1 MIPLYLY
8 TCATLPFSPLDLST
22 VFIFA
27 PVHLHAYHKEE
38 TKVKALEAKVSRLL
52 KEKAAREQE
61 LEEERRRGGKVEQEL
76 QELRGREAGEELQMA
91 EVLPFLCDLMPAFPS
106 CICVSTEIKFLPLPC
121 LLQVKMAMHKEML
134 VKDEEITSLRGSLAS
149 VQGER
154 EALAKEVRS
163 PYDGIEQN

>member
-1 MIPLYLY
+1 M
-8 TCATLPFSPLDLST
+8 DLST

-27 PVHLHAYHKEE
+27 PVHLHAYHKEG

-52 KEKAAREQE
+52 KEKAALSALDLAAREQE
-61 LEEERRRGGKVEQEL
+61 LEEERSRGSKVEQEL

-121 LLQVKMAMHKEML
+121 LL
-134 VKDEEITSLRGSLAS
+134 
-149 VQGER
+149 
-154 EALAKEVRS
+154 
-163 PYDGIEQN
+163 

>member
-1 MIPLYLY
+1 MLIPLYLY

-27 PVHLHAYHKEE
+27 PVHLHAYHKEG
-38 TKVKALEAKVSRLL
+38 TKVKALEAKVSSLL
-52 KEKAAREQE
+52 KEKAVFSAAREQE
-61 LEEERRRGGKVEQEL
+61 LEEERCRG
-76 QELRGREAGEELQMA
+76 AGEELQMA

-134 VKDEEITSLRGSLAS
+134 VKDEEITGLRGSLAS

>member
-1 MIPLYLY
+1 M
-8 TCATLPFSPLDLST
+8 DLST

-27 PVHLHAYHKEE
+27 PVHLHAYHKEG
-38 TKVKALEAKVSRLL
+38 TKVKALEAKVSSLL
-52 KEKAAREQE
+52 KEKAVLSAAREQE
-61 LEEERRRGGKVEQEL
+61 LEEERSRGSKVEQEL

-134 VKDEEITSLRGSLAS
+134 VKDEEITGLRGSLAS